1 MSLFITFEGGDG
13 SGKST
18 QIALVAKRLADDGH
32 EVVLGREPG
41 GTPAGREIRRVLL
54 HGDDMSGRTEALL
67 FAADRSHHVDT
78 HILPALAR
86 GALVLS
92 DRYYDSSIAYQGAA
106 RSLGTDEVAKLN
118 AWATGGLVP
127 DRTFYLDVS
136 AEEGLSRMR
145 GEHDRLESEGLDFQ
159 RRVREQYRALIE
171 AEPERFVVIDAEREP
186 DEVAADIYDS
196 IASMLKA

>member
-41 GTPAGREIRRVLL
+41 GTPVGREIRRVLL

-78 HILPALAR
+78 HIFPALAR

-159 RRVREQYRALIE
+159 RRVREQYHALIE
-171 AEPERFVVIDAEREP
+171 AEPERFVVIDAERKPE
-186 DEVAADIYDS
+186 EVAADIYDS

>member
-18 QIALVAKRLADDGH
+18 QIELVAKALRADGH

-41 GTPAGREIRRVLL
+41 GTPVGREIRRVLL
-54 HGDDMSGRTEALL
+54 HGEHLSGRTEALL

-78 HILPALAR
+78 HILPALKR
-86 GALVLS
+86 GAIVLS

-106 RSLGTDEVAKLN
+106 RSLGTEEVARLN

-136 AEEGLSRMR
+136 AEAGLERMR
-145 GEHDRLESEGLDFQ
+145 GEHDRLESEGVDFQ
-159 RRVREQYRALIE
+159 RRVREQYRALIA
-171 AEPERFVVIDAEREP
+171 AEPDRFVVIDGERPAEEI
-186 DEVAADIYDS
+186 AADIYGG
-196 IASMLKA
+196 IARMLTP

>member
-186 DEVAADIYDS
+186 NEVAADIYDS